1 MIEKKHLP
9 HNRDYF
15 LHGAKKFESSK
26 DLNHFQNVVG
36 ALDYRTKKT
45 YGNHP
50 TTTYR
55 KHCKVLVYYV
65 FW

>member
-36 ALDYRTKKT
+36 ALDYI
-45 YGNHP
+45 
-50 TTTYR
+50 
-55 KHCKVLVYYV
+55 
-65 FW
+65 